1 MTATLSEIGPVARV
15 RVAAWRRPLDSFH
28 LSPWRRECARRKQP
42 VPSWL
47 MACRGNGLDAKRTDA
62 FREDYDNRVPWRF
75 A

>member
-1 MTATLSEIGPVARV
+1 MTATLSEIGSVAGV
-15 RVAAWRRPLDSFH
+15 RVAAWRRPLDSSQ
-28 LSPWRRECARRKQP
+28 LSLRRREYARRKQP

-62 FREDYDNRVPWRF
+62 FCEDHGNRVPWRF